1 MIRHRLMKH
10 IFTFFA
16 LFLTLTFNFGQIN
29 EKDTLV
35 NVKTFWNV
43 DDTKNYLITTK
54 EIRKTQ
60 DQNAHEEISYRVKIK
75 VENIFEDE
83 KTISWI
89 YSDVN
94 FNSEK
99 FVNNPLFLVHNIP
112 VKFVVD
118 ADGRFL
124 RYEDLNATLQAF
136 INSTEKIQN
145 KYINDEETFKRISEL
160 AKRYASKENIVKI
173 FEKDIRQ
180 FHLFYGTGEFI
191 PKVNAVEYNSYMDNL
206 FTNAPTPAKTT
217 IKLNEIAFTGT
228 NYIMQSFQEADKE
241 WLANS
246 WYNYLKEL
254 AEKLGTEAPDESHL
268 QDEITYNVNTNS
280 RIKDNGWLSYSV
292 EIKKVNFQDTD
303 YTLERRIELE

>member
-1 MIRHRLMKH
+1 MKH
-10 IFTFFA
+10 LFTLILFTFT
-16 LFLTLTFNFGQIN
+16 FLVGFGQIN
-29 EKDTLV
+29 EKDSLV
-35 NVKTFWNV
+35 NVKAFWNV
-43 DDTKNYLITTK
+43 DDTKEYRITTK

-60 DQNAHEEISYRVKIK
+60 ESTAQEEISYRVNIK

-83 KTISWI
+83 RTISWF

-94 FNSEK
+94 FNSDK

-136 INSTEKIQN
+136 ILSTEKIQN
-145 KYINDEETFKRISEL
+145 KYIDDEETFKRISDL
-160 AKRYASKENIVKI
+160 AKRFANKENIMKI

-180 FHLFYGTGEFI
+180 FHLFFGTGEFI
-191 PKVNAVEYNSYMDNL
+191 PKMNALEFNSYMDNL

-228 NYIMQSFQEADKE
+228 NYIMQSYQEADKE

-254 AEKLGTEAPDESHL
+254 AEKLGSEAPDESHL
-268 QDEITYNVNTNS
+268 NDEIIYNVTTNS
-280 RIKDNGWLSYSV
+280 RIKDNGWISYSI
-292 EIKKVNFQDTD
+292 ETKKVNFQDTD
-303 YTLERRIELE
+303 YTLERRIELD

>member
-1 MIRHRLMKH
+1 MKH
-10 IFTFFA
+10 LFTLILFTFT
-16 LFLTLTFNFGQIN
+16 FLVGFGQIN
-29 EKDTLV
+29 EKDSLV
-35 NVKTFWNV
+35 NVKAFWNV
-43 DDTKNYLITTK
+43 DDTKEYRITTK

-60 DQNAHEEISYRVKIK
+60 ESTAQEEISYRVNIK

-83 KTISWI
+83 RTISWF

-94 FNSEK
+94 FNSDK

-136 INSTEKIQN
+136 ILSTEKIQN
-145 KYINDEETFKRISEL
+145 KYIDDEETFKRISDL
-160 AKRYASKENIVKI
+160 AKRFANKENIMKI

-180 FHLFYGTGEFI
+180 FHLFFGTGEFI
-191 PKVNAVEYNSYMDNL
+191 PKMNALEFNSYMDNL

-228 NYIMQSFQEADKE
+228 NYIMQSYQEADKE

-254 AEKLGTEAPDESHL
+254 AEKLGSEAPDESHL
-268 QDEITYNVNTNS
+268 NDEIIYHVTTNS
-280 RIKDNGWLSYSV
+280 RIKDNGWISYSI
-292 EIKKVNFQDTD
+292 ETKKVNFQDTD

>member
-1 MIRHRLMKH
+1 MKH
-10 IFTFFA
+10 LFTLI
-16 LFLTLTFNFGQIN
+16 LFTLSFLVGFGQIN
-29 EKDTLV
+29 EKDSLV
-35 NVKTFWNV
+35 NVKAFWNV
-43 DDTKNYLITTK
+43 DDTKEYRITTK

-60 DQNAHEEISYRVKIK
+60 ESTAQEEISYRVNIK

-83 KTISWI
+83 RTISWF

-94 FNSEK
+94 FNSDK

-136 INSTEKIQN
+136 ILSTEKIQN
-145 KYINDEETFKRISEL
+145 KYIDDEETFKRISDL
-160 AKRYASKENIVKI
+160 AKRFANKENIMKI

-180 FHLFYGTGEFI
+180 FHLFFGTGEFI
-191 PKVNAVEYNSYMDNL
+191 PKMNALEFNSYMDNL

-228 NYIMQSFQEADKE
+228 NYIMQSYQEADKE

-254 AEKLGTEAPDESHL
+254 AEKLGSEAPDESHL
-268 QDEITYNVNTNS
+268 NDEIIYHVTTNS
-280 RIKDNGWLSYSV
+280 RIKDNGWISYSI
-292 EIKKVNFQDTD
+292 ETKKVNFQDTD
-303 YTLERRIELE
+303 YTLERRIELD

>member
-1 MIRHRLMKH
+1 MKH
-10 IFTFFA
+10 LFTLILFTFT
-16 LFLTLTFNFGQIN
+16 FLVGFGQIN
-29 EKDTLV
+29 EKDSLV
-35 NVKTFWNV
+35 NVKAFWNV
-43 DDTKNYLITTK
+43 DDTKEYRITTK

-60 DQNAHEEISYRVKIK
+60 ESTAQEEISYRVNIK

-83 KTISWI
+83 RTISWF

-94 FNSEK
+94 FNSDK

-136 INSTEKIQN
+136 ILSTEKIQN
-145 KYINDEETFKRISEL
+145 KYIDDEETFKRISDL
-160 AKRYASKENIVKI
+160 AKRFANKENIMKI

-180 FHLFYGTGEFI
+180 FHLFFGTGEFI
-191 PKVNAVEYNSYMDNL
+191 PKMNALEFNSYMDNL

-228 NYIMQSFQEADKE
+228 NYIMQSYQEADKE

-254 AEKLGTEAPDESHL
+254 AEKLGSEAPDESHL
-268 QDEITYNVNTNS
+268 NDEIIYHVTTNS
-280 RIKDNGWLSYSV
+280 RIKDNGWISYSI
-292 EIKKVNFQDTD
+292 ETKKVNFQDTD
-303 YTLERRIELE
+303 YTLERRIELD

>member
-1 MIRHRLMKH
+1 MKH
-10 IFTFFA
+10 LFTLILFTFT
-16 LFLTLTFNFGQIN
+16 FLVGFGQIN
-29 EKDTLV
+29 EKDSLV
-35 NVKTFWNV
+35 NVKAFWNV
-43 DDTKNYLITTK
+43 DDTKKYRITTK

-60 DQNAHEEISYRVKIK
+60 ESTAQEEISYRVNIK

-83 KTISWI
+83 RTISWF

-94 FNSEK
+94 FNSDK

-136 INSTEKIQN
+136 ILSAEKIQN
-145 KYINDEETFKRISEL
+145 KYIDDEETFKRISDL
-160 AKRYASKENIVKI
+160 AKRFANKENIMKI

-180 FHLFYGTGEFI
+180 FHLFFGTGEFI
-191 PKVNAVEYNSYMDNL
+191 PKMNALEFNSYIDNL

-228 NYIMQSFQEADKE
+228 NYIMQSYQEADKE

-254 AEKLGTEAPDESHL
+254 AEKLGSEAPDESHL
-268 QDEITYNVNTNS
+268 NDEIIYNVTTNS
-280 RIKDNGWLSYSV
+280 RIKDNGWISYSI
-292 EIKKVNFQDTD
+292 ETKKVNFQDTD